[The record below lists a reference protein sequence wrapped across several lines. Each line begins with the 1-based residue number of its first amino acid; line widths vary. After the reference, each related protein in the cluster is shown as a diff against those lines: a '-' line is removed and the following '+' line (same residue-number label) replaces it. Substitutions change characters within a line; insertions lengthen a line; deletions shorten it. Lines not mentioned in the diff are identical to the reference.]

1 MISIKNIA
9 LVGSGSAASFF
20 GNMFQDAGLKVSC
33 VLSRNAATGVELAL
47 KLKARFS
54 QNHEDLLGAD
64 LILLCIK
71 DDEIVNFVDQ
81 IPKSFKGIVAHCAGS
96 VHIKT
101 LGDHLHQAVIYPL
114 QSLKGK
120 TDRVTVPFLVE
131 VSTESILGA
140 VKQLMETCSVHFH
153 WVNSEKR
160 ANYHLAAVFV
170 NNFTN
175 AIIGAAE
182 QITID
187 RQLEMNL
194 LFPLMNKT
202 FYQVIEGGSAIQN
215 QTGPALRNDQV
226 TMASHLKQL
235 EGNPELQQLYI
246 AVSAYI
252 HSK

>member
-1 MISIKNIA
+1 MIDIKNIA

-20 GNMFQDAGLKVSC
+20 GNMFQDAGLKVTC
-33 VLSRNAATGVELAL
+33 ILSRNQVTGAALAS
-47 KLKARFS
+47 KLGTEFS
-54 QNHEDLLGAD
+54 QDNNDLLKAD

-81 IPKSFKGIVAHCAGS
+81 IPKSFNGIVAHCAGS
-96 VHIKT
+96 VNIQS
-101 LGDHLHQAVIYPL
+101 LGNHLHKAVIYPL

-120 TDRVTVPFLVE
+120 TDKSTVPFLIE
-131 VSTESILGA
+131 VSANEVTDSIKH
-140 VKQLMETCSVHFH
+140 VMEKCSVSYT

-182 QITID
+182 KISIN
-187 RQLEMNL
+187 RELEMNL

-235 EGNPELQQLYI
+235 EGDPELQKLYI
-246 AVSAYI
+246 AVSEYI
-252 HSK
+252 NSI